1 MKEHRFHFVV
11 ILFLFTLLTTQNVI
25 AQKGLIIDQVEK
37 TFEQDVLNELYTNN
51 EIWDNLELRTKTFL
65 GTDPAKLEKVARKIA
80 HLPDIDKMKMYIQN
94 DMFRMDSETEEGKIT
109 IILRN
114 DLGMMYQIIWAK
126 NIVGKMSKDEM
137 DKMRKGTMDMA
148 KQMQTNMPPNIEKM
162 LESLPEPQRKQ
173 AMEAMKAAGK
183 SFPGM
188 KQEKAKPT
196 IKDMHRSKNFP
207 NFKNCSEFRIV
218 DGNKH
223 IAMWAFGGKTQIAKM
238 FHEFGKKFKN
248 TLKVDDDDIDPHE
261 LLPKNLFPVFT
272 ITYSENMMR
281 GSMEFKTWQIDKI
294 ELTTIPKPIFEAFND
309 PKLKERSIMDMRN

>member
-51 EIWDNLELRTKTFL
+51 EIWDNLELRIKTFL

-94 DMFRMDSETEEGKIT
+94 DMFRMDSETKEGKIT

-294 ELTTIPKPIFEAFND
+294 ELTTIPKPIFEAFKD